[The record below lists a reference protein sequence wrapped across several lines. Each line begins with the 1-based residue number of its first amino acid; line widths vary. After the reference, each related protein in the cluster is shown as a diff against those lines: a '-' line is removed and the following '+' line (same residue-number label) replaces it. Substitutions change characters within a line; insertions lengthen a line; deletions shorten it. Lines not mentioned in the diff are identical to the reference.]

1 MRSVS
6 LALRTL
12 VTTGVLLL
20 APVLVGDA
28 IAQGEAITLLNPD
41 MIYLDIDVEGLMTF
55 EWVVD
60 VRNNTDEPLRLRIVL
75 DLLDDDDRP
84 INRDEQDTP
93 QNFVIIT
100 IEPQQTVPVEQQGS
114 LSYDL
119 AAEIVTYR
127 HRWEIIQARR

>member
-1 MRSVS
+1 MRSAS

-12 VTTGVLLL
+12 VTIGVLLL
-20 APVLVGDA
+20 APVWVGDA
-28 IAQGEAITLLNPD
+28 VAQGEAITLLNPD
-41 MIYLDIDVEGLMTF
+41 MVYLDIVEDMATF

-84 INRDEQDTP
+84 VNRDVQGNP
-93 QNFVIIT
+93 QNAVIIT
-100 IEPQQTVPVEQQGS
+100 VEPQQTMPVEQQGG

-119 AAEIVTYR
+119 AAEVVTFR
-127 HRWEIIQARR
+127 HRWEILQAPR

>member
-20 APVLVGDA
+20 APVLVGDTV
-28 IAQGEAITLLNPD
+28 AQGEAITLLNPD
-41 MIYLDIDVEGLMTF
+41 MVYLDIVEGLMTF

-60 VRNNTDEPLRLRIVL
+60 VRNNTDEPLRLRIVF

-84 INRDEQDTP
+84 INRDEQGNP
-93 QNFVIIT
+93 QNAVIIT
-100 IEPQQTVPVEQQGS
+100 VEPQQTVPVEQQGS

-127 HRWEIIQARR
+127 HRREILQAPR

>member
-6 LALRTL
+6 LAFRTL

-28 IAQGEAITLLNPD
+28 VAQGEAITLLNPD
-41 MIYLDIDVEGLMTF
+41 MVYLDIVEGLMTF

-60 VRNNTDEPLRLRIVL
+60 VRNNTDEPLRLRIVF

-84 INRDEQDTP
+84 VNRDEQGNP
-93 QNFVIIT
+93 QNAVIIT
-100 IEPQQTVPVEQQGS
+100 VEPQQTVPVQQQGG

-119 AAEIVTYR
+119 AAEVVTFR
-127 HRWEIIQARR
+127 HRWEIIQAPR

>member
-1 MRSVS
+1 MRSANP
-6 LALRTL
+6 ALCTL

-28 IAQGEAITLLNPD
+28 VAQGEAITLLNPD
-41 MIYLDIDVEGLMTF
+41 MVYLDVVEDQVTF

-60 VRNNTDEPLRLRIVL
+60 VRNNTDEPLRLRIVF

-84 INRDEQDTP
+84 VNRDEQGNP
-93 QNFVIIT
+93 QNAVIIT
-100 IEPQQTVPVEQQGS
+100 VEPQQTMPVEQQGG

-119 AAEIVTYR
+119 AAEVVTWR

>member
-1 MRSVS
+1 MRSAS

-12 VTTGVLLL
+12 VTIGVLLL
-20 APVLVGDA
+20 APVWVGDA
-28 IAQGEAITLLNPD
+28 VAQGEAITLLNPD
-41 MIYLDIDVEGLMTF
+41 MVYLDIVEDMATF

-84 INRDEQDTP
+84 VNRDEQGNP
-93 QNFVIIT
+93 QNAVIIT
-100 IEPQQTVPVEQQGS
+100 VEPQQTMPVEQQGG

-119 AAEIVTYR
+119 AAEVVTWR
-127 HRWEIIQARR
+127 HLWEIIQAPR

>member
-20 APVLVGDA
+20 APLLLGDA
-28 IAQGEAITLLNPD
+28 VAQGERITLLNQD
-41 MIYLDIDVEGLMTF
+41 MVYLDIVEGLMTF

-60 VRNNTDEPLRLRIVL
+60 VRNNTDEPLRLRIVF
-75 DLLDDDDRP
+75 DLLDDDDQL
-84 INRDEQDTP
+84 INRDEQGNP
-93 QNFVIIT
+93 QNAVIIT
-100 IEPQQTVPVEQQGS
+100 VEPRQTVPVEQQGS

-127 HRWEIIQARR
+127 HRWEIIQAPR